1 MSIKLDKDT
10 LQRVLSDKEYEQE
23 LIGLLN
29 SAIDSELLKSDD
41 EIDLEYID
49 ECVDILNAIQDGELE
64 SVIEKLSEEEKT
76 EETKSNVIKFEQE
89 KKPTTRKVVRLRR
102 IIAVA
107 AIIMIAGTITLQAFP
122 AIADNINEF
131 LEKLKNNV
139 LQAVK
144 ESDNGVNEGYS
155 IMLYV
160 PDDDSFTDI
169 NNKDEINDKLRQIVV
184 VLLDEDEK
192 PIREV
197 DIKDCVIKQTEGER
211 DGMQYVSV
219 TIAYGKKSTTIRFD
233 IKE

>member
-23 LIGLLN
+23 LIELLN

-122 AIADNINEF
+122 AIADNVKSFFVYVTERLWDVADKSDDGLNEVF
-131 LEKLKNNV
+131 GIEI
-139 LQAVK
+139 
-144 ESDNGVNEGYS
+144 EFPEEY
-155 IMLYV
+155 
-160 PDDDSFTDI
+160 P
-169 NNKDEINDKLRQIVV
+169 DEIKTLYDADQFIAECKVFAFDSEGVRSEVSIDDCIVEKEMQTNSKGETV
-184 VLLDEDEK
+184 ILVEIGYRGVGDTFTISVDE
-192 PIREV
+192 
-197 DIKDCVIKQTEGER
+197 
-211 DGMQYVSV
+211 
-219 TIAYGKKSTTIRFD
+219 
-233 IKE
+233 